1 MENKR
6 LIILI
11 AFLLGC
17 ENIVYRM
24 DNDYFPLKTTNKWEY
39 EDSKANLRIIEVVG
53 DSTVQGLPSK
63 IVENNF
69 KPEFWYKT
77 KERVR
82 KFIVKTINIDGEDD
96 TLEQIYRTYYLLP
109 FIKGDSWESNFG
121 ETLEVYGDSI
131 FFTHR
136 IEGKVL
142 DIEDSVSVPAGT
154 FYEVYKLRIKET
166 FTLNDSTWID
176 SVYEWYAPGIGLI
189 KREDSTQEVL
199 KSYYI
204 K

>member
-1 MENKR
+1 MGNKK
-6 LIILI
+6 LFLVFIL
-11 AFLLGC
+11 LLGC

-39 EDSKANLRIIEVVG
+39 EDSKGNLRIIEVAG
-53 DSTVQGLPSK
+53 DSTVQGFPSK

-69 KPEFWYKT
+69 KPEFWCKT
-77 KERVR
+77 EEKVR

-96 TLEQIYRTYYLLP
+96 TLEQMYRTYYLLP
-109 FIKGDSWESNFG
+109 FIKGDSWESSFG
-121 ETLEVYGDSI
+121 DTLEVYGDSI
-131 FFTHR
+131 FFIHK
-136 IEGKVL
+136 IEGEVL
-142 DIEDSVSVPAGT
+142 DIEDSVSVPAGV
-154 FYEVYKLRIKET
+154 FYEIYKLKLKES
-166 FTLNDSTWID
+166 FTLNDSTWTD
-176 SVYEWYAPGIGLI
+176 SAYEWYAPGIGLI